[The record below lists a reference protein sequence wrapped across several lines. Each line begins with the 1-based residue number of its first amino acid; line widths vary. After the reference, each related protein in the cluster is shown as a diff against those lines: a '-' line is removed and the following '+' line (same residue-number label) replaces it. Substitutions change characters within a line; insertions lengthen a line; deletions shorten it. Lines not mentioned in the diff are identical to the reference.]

1 MTGSSSPCGA
11 CKFLRRKCVNGCVF
25 APYFSHEQGASQFSA
40 IHKVFGASNVS
51 KLLVHLPVNN
61 RSEAALTISY
71 EAQARVHDPIYG
83 CISHIFALQQQVVNL
98 QAQLAYLKQQA
109 GQGQFHGPNSSTSPN
124 WCNPGN
130 PNLQHQNEQTQVFNQ
145 THLTHLMN
153 MASMESSENSTLV
166 GAKTMLLSLTLAATM
181 TQSHKPLMK
190 RMRGNGTL
198 RMPMILDL
206 WHLGICSNPEGLR
219 SMSSRS

>member
-51 KLLVHLPVNN
+51 KLLAHLPVND

-71 EAQARVHDPIYG
+71 EAQARVHDPVYG

-109 GQGQFHGPNSSTSPN
+109 GQGQFHGPNSSSSPN

-153 MASMESSENSTLV
+153 MASMESSENSTSS
-166 GAKTMLLSLTLAATM
+166 GRNHATVPY
-181 TQSHKPLMK
+181 S
-190 RMRGNGTL
+190 
-198 RMPMILDL
+198 
-206 WHLGICSNPEGLR
+206 CSYDDTKSQTFDEKDERKWDFEDADDLR
-219 SMSSRS
+219 SVAFRYMQQS